1 MTITINRRT
10 TNTLYTMGA
19 LCVNGIPVSYTL
31 EATGSKLPVGTY
43 IVRIIKK
50 SERKQD
56 ICIIP
61 KTQGLEPS
69 PISKFT
75 IGHSWKSASKISVRE
90 HLHFSSVLIGN
101 VLTPGVMYKSEKDIE
116 RLTDRLMKCIL
127 RNEAIDLVVTEA
139 NVVETTP
146 TALWR

>member
-10 TNTLYTMGA
+10 ANTLYTMGA
-19 LCVNGIPVSYTL
+19 LNVNGILVSYTL

-61 KTQGLEPS
+61 KTQGLETS
-69 PISKFT
+69 PISKIT
-75 IGHSWKSASKISVRE
+75 TGHSWKSAGKISRNE
-90 HLHFSSVLIGN
+90 HLDFSAVLIGN

-116 RLTDRLMKCIL
+116 RLTDRLMKCIQ
-127 RNEAIDLVVTEA
+127 RNESIDLIVTEA
-139 NVVETTP
+139 NMVESTP

>member
-10 TNTLYTMGA
+10 TNTLYTMGT
-19 LCVNGIPVSYTL
+19 LNVNGIPASYTL

-61 KTQGLEPS
+61 KAQGVEPS
-69 PISKFT
+69 PISQIT
-75 IGHSWKSASKISVRE
+75 TGHSWKSASKISAKE
-90 HLHFSSVLIGN
+90 HLYFSTVLIGN
-101 VLTPGVMYKSEKDIE
+101 VLTPGVMYKSDKDIE
-116 RLTDRLMKCIL
+116 RLTDRLMKCIQ
-127 RNEAIDLVVTEA
+127 RNEAIDLVVSEA

>member
-10 TNTLYTMGA
+10 KNPLYTMGA

-61 KTQGLEPS
+61 KAQGLEPS
-69 PISKFT
+69 PISQIT
-75 IGHSWKSASKISVRE
+75 ISHSWKSAGKISRNE
-90 HLHFSSVLIGN
+90 HLDFSAVLIGN

-127 RNEAIDLVVTEA
+127 RNEPIALVVTEA
-139 NVVETTP
+139 NLIESTP
-146 TALWR
+146 TALWC

>member
-10 TNTLYTMGA
+10 ANTLYTMGA
-19 LCVNGIPVSYTL
+19 LNVNGILVSYTL
-31 EATGSKLPVGTY
+31 EATSSKLPVGTY

-69 PISKFT
+69 PISKIT
-75 IGHSWKSASKISVRE
+75 IGHSWKSAGKISRNE
-90 HLHFSSVLIGN
+90 HLDFSAVLIGN

>member
-10 TNTLYTMGA
+10 TNPLYSMGA
-19 LCVNGIPVSYTL
+19 LCVNGILVSYTL

-69 PISKFT
+69 PISKIT
-75 IGHSWKSASKISVRE
+75 IGHSWKSASKISAKE
-90 HLHFSSVLIGN
+90 HLYFSTVLIGN
-101 VLTPGVMYKSEKDIE
+101 VLTPGVIYKSEKDIE
-116 RLTDRLMKCIL
+116 RLTDRLTKCIQ
-127 RNEAIDLVVTEA
+127 RNEAIDLVVSEA
-139 NVVETTP
+139 NLIESTP
-146 TALWR
+146 TALWC

>member
-10 TNTLYTMGA
+10 TNTLYTMGT
-19 LCVNGIPVSYTL
+19 LNVNGIPASYTL
-31 EATGSKLPVGTY
+31 EAIGSKLPVGTY
-43 IVRIIKK
+43 IVKIIKK

-69 PISKFT
+69 PISHIT
-75 IGHSWKSASKISVRE
+75 IGHSWKSASKISAKE
-90 HLHFSSVLIGN
+90 HLCFSTVLIGN
-101 VLTPGVMYKSEKDIE
+101 VLTPGVMYKSDKDIE
-116 RLTDRLMKCIL
+116 RLTDRLMKSIQ

-146 TALWR
+146 TVLWR

>member
-19 LCVNGIPVSYTL
+19 LNVNGILVSYTL

-69 PISKFT
+69 PISQIT
-75 IGHSWKSASKISVRE
+75 IGHSWKSASKISTKE
-90 HLHFSSVLIGN
+90 HLCFSTMLIGN
-101 VLTPGVMYKSEKDIE
+101 VLTPGVMYKSDKDIE
-116 RLTDRLMKCIL
+116 RLTDRLMKCIQ

>member
-10 TNTLYTMGA
+10 TNPLYTMGA

-31 EATGSKLPVGTY
+31 EATDSKLPIGTY

-69 PISKFT
+69 PISLIT
-75 IGHSWKSASKISVRE
+75 IGHSWKSAGKISAKE
-90 HLHFSSVLIGN
+90 HLCFSAVLIGN

-116 RLTDRLMKCIL
+116 RLTDRLMKCTQ
-127 RNEAIDLVVTEA
+127 RNETIDLVVTEA
-139 NVVETTP
+139 NVVETPP